1 MYAMAQLRKGCF
13 LFSFVFRSTR
23 YNFFARLSLKMIVFG
38 KLSGLSRSLVKR
50 APLTQPTSLLS
61 ASFFSPITSTTKSS
75 SSSFHTTTTTMGGQD
90 EVIRVLSERT
100 MIRGLEGP
108 VERLME
114 RVQTR
119 VRKQPGLISF
129 QALVD
134 ADEPCKFLVLT
145 RWSSQHHLDAW
156 LEEKDYQT
164 AVAVSLS
171 FPYFVFFFLFFPVS
185 FSLERERERE
195 RERSQRHHVF
205 FFSLYL
211 FVLFCS
217 DNG

>member
-1 MYAMAQLRKGCF
+1 
-13 LFSFVFRSTR
+13 
-23 YNFFARLSLKMIVFG
+23 
-38 KLSGLSRSLVKR
+38 
-50 APLTQPTSLLS
+50 
-61 ASFFSPITSTTKSS
+61 
-75 SSSFHTTTTTMGGQD
+75 MGGQD

-156 LEEKDYQT
+156 LADKDYQT
-164 AVAVSLS
+164 AVAVR
-171 FPYFVFFFLFFPVS
+171 P
-185 FSLERERERE
+185 
-195 RERSQRHHVF
+195 
-205 FFSLYL
+205 FFSSCLAFLRSCVLSLHL
-211 FVLFCS
+211 FVLFFCFLFLFCL
-217 DNG
+217 DNGRVYGRTN

>member
-1 MYAMAQLRKGCF
+1 
-13 LFSFVFRSTR
+13 
-23 YNFFARLSLKMIVFG
+23 
-38 KLSGLSRSLVKR
+38 
-50 APLTQPTSLLS
+50 
-61 ASFFSPITSTTKSS
+61 
-75 SSSFHTTTTTMGGQD
+75 MGGQD

-156 LEEKDYQT
+156 LADKDYQT
-164 AVAVSLS
+164 AVATMDEYTDGPINYKVMTS
-171 FPYFVFFFLFFPVS
+171 PKDDIFL
-185 FSLERERERE
+185 L
-195 RERSQRHHVF
+195 
-205 FFSLYL
+205 
-211 FVLFCS
+211 
-217 DNG
+217 

>member
-1 MYAMAQLRKGCF
+1 MA
-13 LFSFVFRSTR
+13 RSMVKSLTR
-23 YNFFARLSLKMIVFG
+23 
-38 KLSGLSRSLVKR
+38 
-50 APLTQPTSLLS
+50 P
-61 ASFFSPITSTTKSS
+61 TTKAS

-156 LEEKDYQT
+156 LAEKDYQT
-164 AVAVSLS
+164 AVAVS
-171 FPYFVFFFLFFPVS
+171 PFFFSCLAFLRSCVLSLSLS
-185 FSLERERERE
+185 FSLEREC
-195 RERSQRHHVF
+195 SQHQSIFEF
-205 FFSLYL
+205 FFFPFLLFFLFSFFFLSLFL
-211 FVLFCS
+211 EFNVNNIFFSHFICFVLFFVFVLFRQWTS
-217 DNG
+217 IRTDQLIIK

>member
-1 MYAMAQLRKGCF
+1 
-13 LFSFVFRSTR
+13 
-23 YNFFARLSLKMIVFG
+23 
-38 KLSGLSRSLVKR
+38 
-50 APLTQPTSLLS
+50 
-61 ASFFSPITSTTKSS
+61 
-75 SSSFHTTTTTMGGQD
+75 MGGQD

-195 RERSQRHHVF
+195 RERDHNVTMY
-205 FFSLYL
+205 FFSH
-211 FVLFCS
+211 FICLFCFVQTMDEYTDGPIKYKVMTS
-217 DNG
+217 PKDDIFLL

>member
-1 MYAMAQLRKGCF
+1 MIAKMA
-13 LFSFVFRSTR
+13 RSMVKSLTR
-23 YNFFARLSLKMIVFG
+23 
-38 KLSGLSRSLVKR
+38 
-50 APLTQPTSLLS
+50 P
-61 ASFFSPITSTTKSS
+61 TTKAS

-156 LEEKDYQT
+156 LAEKDYQT
-164 AVAVSLS
+164 AVAVS
-171 FPYFVFFFLFFPVS
+171 P
-185 FSLERERERE
+185 
-195 RERSQRHHVF
+195 F
-205 FFSLYL
+205 FFSCLAFLRSCVLSLHL
-211 FVLFCS
+211 FVLFFCFCFV
-217 DNG
+217 